1 MVRRTMVLAIA
12 VAGLV
17 AALLVSVGLLSG
29 TPDPGGTVEPVEP
42 SASYGVAPSRPPRP
56 RPESEHRWGD
66 GAEPL
71 WRVVDETG
79 TGTRGGSSDQFK
91 PPYPASW
98 SKAGRALVD
107 VTAATFGADAWRVG
121 DRLAVELPQLGGV
134 HEWTVEQIVEG
145 WDARSRSTRG
155 WLDSGEGRPRRIVV
169 TVGPGRV
176 LAYVDTPRGPYEL
189 AGNAQLA
196 WLVPSSSRTAGID
209 FTKSDHLLSEG
220 PDEDLETP

>member
-1 MVRRTMVLAIA
+1 MVRRTVILAIA

-17 AALLVSVGLLSG
+17 IALLVSVGLLWR
-29 TPDPGGTVEPVEP
+29 TPDSGRTVETVEP
-42 SASYGVAPSRPPRP
+42 SASYGVAPSRP
-56 RPESEHRWGD
+56 RPESESRWGD
-66 GAEPL
+66 GADPL
-71 WRVVDETG
+71 WRVVRESG
-79 TGTRGGSSDQFK
+79 MGGGSSAQLT

-107 VTAATFGADAWRVG
+107 VTAATFGASAWRVG

-145 WDARSRSTRG
+145 RDARSRSVRG
-155 WLDSGEGRPRRIVV
+155 WLDSGEDRPRRIVV

-176 LAYVDTPRGPYEL
+176 LAYVDTLRGPYEL

-196 WLVPSSSRTAGID
+196 WLVPSSSRMAGID
-209 FTKSDHLLSEG
+209 FTQSDYIPSQG
-220 PDEDLETP
+220 PEDGLETP